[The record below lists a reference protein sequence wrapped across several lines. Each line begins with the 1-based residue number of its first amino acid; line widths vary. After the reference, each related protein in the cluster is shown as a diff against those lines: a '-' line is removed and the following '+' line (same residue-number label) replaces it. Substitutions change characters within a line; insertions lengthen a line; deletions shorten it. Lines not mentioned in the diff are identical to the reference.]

1 MTPKDKAFELVTKYS
16 RILPMNQT
24 TLLDHKNCA
33 LVAVDEILESGPRYP
48 NNVDWDDVGGAHQY
62 YYEAQREEADKYWTK
77 VKKEINKL

>member
-33 LVAVDEILESGPRYP
+33 LVAANEVLDHVDMVR
-48 NNVDWDDVGGAHQY
+48 D
-62 YYEAQREEADKYWTK
+62 EAAIPYWQQ
-77 VKKEINKL
+77 VKQEINNL